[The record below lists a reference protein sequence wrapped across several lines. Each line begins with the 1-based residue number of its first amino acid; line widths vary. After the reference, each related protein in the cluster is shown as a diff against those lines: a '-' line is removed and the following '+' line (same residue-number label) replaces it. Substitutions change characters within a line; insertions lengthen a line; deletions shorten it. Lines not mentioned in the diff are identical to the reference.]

1 MDDIAQGIIED
12 IELIIDKGI
21 DPITNDKIE
30 EKVIAKE
37 KGLDKAKI
45 EVIKAFLVYAKRVL

>member
-1 MDDIAQGIIED
+1 MDDTTQAIIED
-12 IELIIDKGI
+12 IELILNEGI
-21 DPITNDKIE
+21 DPITLDKIE